1 MQFIKN
7 HYEKILLGAVLLGLV
22 GVLVAMSF
30 VIVADREKMENLRN
44 TYFPKAPQLL
54 PDLDLKAQNEAMSRL
69 ATLPVLDW
77 SATNRLFNPVQWQVD
92 RNGKPQKIN
101 NDTMFG
107 PGAVVV
113 TKIEPLY
120 FTITLESA
128 STNELGGLYTFTEED
143 QSAPLTWQQRLRRH
157 YAATGETVQD
167 KTVTGKDES
176 FKLVSVTGP
185 PENPDELTLKL
196 LGGAGET
203 VKLSKAKPFRRV
215 DGYTA
220 NLTYPPDKLDFQDL
234 RVGSSIKFGGDT
246 YNIIGIDQNKV
257 VLFALSN
264 QKRWTK
270 TYTP

>member
-7 HYEKILLGAVLLGLV
+7 HYEKILLSAVLLGLV
-22 GVLVAMSF
+22 GVLVAMWF
-30 VIVADREKMENLRN
+30 VIEADRVKMENLRN
-44 TYFPKAPQLL
+44 TYFPKAPTPL

-69 ATLPVLDW
+69 ATPPVLDW
-77 SATNRLFNPVQWQVD
+77 STTNRLFNPVQWQVEG
-92 RNGKPQKIN
+92 NGKPKKID

-167 KTVTGKDES
+167 KTVPGKDES
-176 FKLVSVTGP
+176 FKLVSITGP

-196 LGGAGET
+196 LGTGET
-203 VKLSKAKPFRRV
+203 GKLSKGKLFRRV

-220 NLTYPPDKLDFQDL
+220 DLSYAPDKLTFPGL
-234 RVGSSIKFGGDT
+234 RVGGSIKFGGDT
-246 YNIIGIDQNKV
+246 YNIIGIDQNRV
-257 VLFALSN
+257 VLFAQSN

>member
-22 GVLVAMSF
+22 GVLVAMWF
-30 VIVADREKMENLRN
+30 VIEADREKMEKLRN
-44 TYFPKAPQLL
+44 TYFPKAPQPLL
-54 PDLDLKAQNEAMSRL
+54 DLDLKVQNEAMSRL

-77 SATNRLFNPVQWQVD
+77 SATNRLFNPVHWLVD
-92 RNGKPQKIN
+92 KNGRPVKIN

-113 TKIEPLY
+113 
-120 FTITLESA
+120 
-128 STNELGGLYTFTEED
+128 
-143 QSAPLTWQQRLRRH
+143 RRH
-157 YAATGETVQD
+157 YAAPGETVPD
-167 KTVTGKDES
+167 KTVSDKDES

-196 LGGAGET
+196 LGTGET

>member
-7 HYEKILLGAVLLGLV
+7 HYEKILLGTVLLGLV

-30 VIVADREKMENLRN
+30 VIVADREKMNQLRN
-44 TYFPKAPQLL
+44 SFFPKAPQPL

-92 RNGKPQKIN
+92 KNGKLKKID
-101 NDTMFG
+101 NDTVSG

-120 FTITLESA
+120 FIITLESA
-128 STNELGGLYTFTEED
+128 TTNEVGGLYTFTEED
-143 QSAPLTWQQRLRRH
+143 QSASLAWERRLRRH
-157 YAATGETVQD
+157 YLAPGETVQD

-185 PENPDELTLKL
+185 SENPDELTLKL
-196 LGGAGET
+196 LGTGET

-215 DGYTA
+215 DGFTA
-220 NLTYPPDKLDFQDL
+220 DLSYAPDKLTFPGL
-234 RVGSSIKFGGDT
+234 RVGGSIKFGGDT
-246 YNIIGIDQNKV
+246 YNIIGIDQNRV
-257 VLFALSN
+257 VLFAQSN

-270 TYTP
+270 TYAP

>member
-22 GVLVAMSF
+22 GVLVAMWF
-30 VIVADREKMENLRN
+30 VIEADREKMQKLRN
-44 TYFPKAPQLL
+44 TYFPKDPQPLT
-54 PDLDLKAQNEAMSRL
+54 DLDLKAQNEAMSRL
-69 ATLPVLDW
+69 ASLPILDW
-77 SATNRLFNPVQWQVD
+77 SATNRLFNPVRWLVD
-92 RNGKPQKIN
+92 RNARPVKIN

-128 STNELGGLYTFTEED
+128 TTNELGGLYTFTEED
-143 QSAPLTWQQRLRRH
+143 QSASAAWQRRVRRH
-157 YAATGETVQD
+157 YAAPGETVPD
-167 KTVTGKDES
+167 KTVSDKDEG

-196 LGGAGET
+196 LGTGET

-220 NLTYPPDKLDFQDL
+220 DLTYAPDKL
-234 RVGSSIKFGGDT
+234 
-246 YNIIGIDQNKV
+246 N
-257 VLFALSN
+257 A
-264 QKRWTK
+264 
-270 TYTP
+270 P